1 MGINTALSLTL
12 CCAFLAE
19 HNSRI
24 GVQPFRLQIT
34 VTGAAQPIGARVE
47 AGQRSFDLALAN
59 GQPLPQSLGKSLLLE
74 GVDTRHPTDTGL
86 IQLDRR
92 GGLLSL
98 LDCLNGFPLLD
109 LTEADIA
116 AQIA

>member
-1 MGINTALSLTL
+1 MYRPERDRFKTTSAI
-12 CCAFLAE
+12 CRAFLAE
-19 HNSRI
+19 HDGRI
-24 GVQPFRLQIT
+24 GVQTFRLQIT
-34 VTGAAQPIGARVE
+34 VTGAAKPIGARVE
-47 AGQRSFDLALAN
+47 AGKCCFDLALAN
-59 GQPLPQSLGKSLLLE
+59 DQPLPQSLGDRLLLE

-109 LTEADIA
+109 
-116 AQIA
+116 Q

>member
-1 MGINTALSLTL
+1 M
-12 CCAFLAE
+12 
-19 HNSRI
+19 
-24 GVQPFRLQIT
+24 
-34 VTGAAQPIGARVE
+34 
-47 AGQRSFDLALAN
+47 
-59 GQPLPQSLGKSLLLE
+59 E

-109 LTEADIA
+109 QQSSAELFHVH
-116 AQIA
+116 

>member
-1 MGINTALSLTL
+1 
-12 CCAFLAE
+12 
-19 HNSRI
+19 
-24 GVQPFRLQIT
+24 
-34 VTGAAQPIGARVE
+34 
-47 AGQRSFDLALAN
+47 
-59 GQPLPQSLGKSLLLE
+59 QSLGKSLLLE

-109 LTEADIA
+109 QQSSAELFHVH
-116 AQIA
+116 